1 MIQVIYVRYMK
12 VYVKEFSGET
22 ENEDALSFIDHLQN
36 EFFDGGIVLGAVA
49 SEWARSRVGDRS
61 QRNIFGRVWWN
72 GDRWKP
78 DPRLDELIE
87 HEFQEPCQH
96 CDHWCK
102 GTCRGATSCLQSGK
116 AGHNHCSSKLITTG
130 VLTPRR

>member
-22 ENEDALSFIDHLQN
+22 ESEDALSFIDHLQN
-36 EFFDGGIVLGAVA
+36 EFFDGGVVLGAVA
-49 SEWARSRVGDRS
+49 SEWARSQVGEYS
-61 QRNIFGRVWWN
+61 QRNIFGRIWWDA
-72 GDRWKP
+72 GHPVDL
-78 DPRLDELIE
+78 RLDDIIK

-102 GTCRGATSCLQSGK
+102 GTCRGSTSCLQSGK
-116 AGHNHCSSKLITTG
+116 AGHAHCSSKLISTG